1 METKKILVTGGNG
14 QLGQSIQKLSK
25 DFPEFE
31 FIFTDSETLDIT
43 NKENV
48 FDFFW
53 QNEPSFCINAAA
65 YTAVDLAETDV
76 EKAFLVN
83 ANGTENLAE
92 ACKEYNAQF
101 LHIST
106 DYVFDGENQL
116 PYTEDDFTN
125 PIGVYGASKLSGE
138 ELALEVNPCTVI
150 LRTSWVY
157 SEFGKNFV
165 KTMLNLFA
173 IKEELGIVAD
183 QFGQPTNAN
192 DLAQAIM
199 KIVNSEK
206 IIPGIFNFSNA
217 GKISWFDFAS
227 KIKELSQSIVKL
239 NPLETWQ
246 YPTPAKRPQNST
258 LNLEK
263 IQNIYQVQPIDW
275 QVSLAECVEILK
287 NE

>member
-92 ACKEYNAQF
+92 ACKE
-101 LHIST
+101 
-106 DYVFDGENQL
+106 
-116 PYTEDDFTN
+116 
-125 PIGVYGASKLSGE
+125 
-138 ELALEVNPCTVI
+138 
-150 LRTSWVY
+150 
-157 SEFGKNFV
+157 
-165 KTMLNLFA
+165 
-173 IKEELGIVAD
+173 
-183 QFGQPTNAN
+183 
-192 DLAQAIM
+192 
-199 KIVNSEK
+199 
-206 IIPGIFNFSNA
+206 
-217 GKISWFDFAS
+217 
-227 KIKELSQSIVKL
+227 
-239 NPLETWQ
+239 
-246 YPTPAKRPQNST
+246 
-258 LNLEK
+258 
-263 IQNIYQVQPIDW
+263 
-275 QVSLAECVEILK
+275 
-287 NE
+287 

>member
-1 METKKILVTGGNG
+1 MKKNSKIEFYISENITKQSMETKKILVTGGNG

-25 DFPEFE
+25 
-31 FIFTDSETLDIT
+31 IFQSL
-43 NKENV
+43 N
-48 FDFFW
+48 
-53 QNEPSFCINAAA
+53 SFLQIQKLWILPIKKMFSTFLAKRALVLYQRAAA

-101 LHIST
+101 IHVST

-192 DLAQAIM
+192 DLAQ
-199 KIVNSEK
+199 
-206 IIPGIFNFSNA
+206 
-217 GKISWFDFAS
+217 
-227 KIKELSQSIVKL
+227 LL
-239 NPLETWQ
+239 
-246 YPTPAKRPQNST
+246 
-258 LNLEK
+258 
-263 IQNIYQVQPIDW
+263 
-275 QVSLAECVEILK
+275 
-287 NE
+287 